1 MKHPGVALRTNG
13 RSGRGD
19 YGKELEADDTCESP
33 EIVLRSILN
42 VGCFS
47 LCFFSFGIFFLYV

>member
-19 YGKELEADDTCESP
+19 YGKELEADDSCESP
-33 EIVLRSILN
+33 ETVLQSTLD
-42 VGCFS
+42 VGCLS
-47 LCFFSFGIFFLYV
+47 LCFSPFGVFFLYV